1 MATPEMK
8 AGDRTLSRAA
18 GMVATAKSDFDRLSA
33 TLSDNLVAQQAK
45 WQGQGGR
52 AFTNLHQAWTEK
64 QNRIVQALNEFEASL
79 HLDRAG
85 QHQHRPGAV
94 GLHGQEPQPS
104 RRRDPDLTDDRTK
117 ETQT

>member
-33 TLSDNLVAQQAK
+33 TLSDNIMAQQAK

-52 AFTNLHQAWTEK
+52 AFFSLQQAWTEK
-64 QNRIVQALNEFEASL
+64 QNRIVQALNEFESALTTTEHGNIITDQEQSDYMNKN
-79 HLDRAG
+79 HSRLDGVR
-85 QHQHRPGAV
+85 QF
-94 GLHGQEPQPS
+94 
-104 RRRDPDLTDDRTK
+104 
-117 ETQT
+117 